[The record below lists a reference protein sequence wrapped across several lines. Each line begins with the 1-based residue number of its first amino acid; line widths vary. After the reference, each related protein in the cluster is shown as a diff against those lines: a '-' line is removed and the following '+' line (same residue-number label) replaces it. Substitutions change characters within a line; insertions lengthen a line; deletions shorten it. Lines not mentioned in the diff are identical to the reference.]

1 MEEGSKK
8 QMELPWMEGMLF
20 NKNITFGT
28 VLDGRNGVREILFRN
43 YPLWRKSYVF
53 LGWSSPMEG
62 RKVVFFLVVKPHG
75 GEVPWK
81 EGRL

>member
-28 VLDGRNGVREILFRN
+28 VLDGRNGVREILFR
-43 YPLWRKSYVF
+43 
-53 LGWSSPMEG
+53 G
-62 RKVVFFLVVKPHG
+62 KVVFFWG
-75 GEVPWK
+75 GQVPWK
-81 EGRL
+81 EGRLFFFGGEVPWW